1 MMQSYIGIDIIEID
15 RIRLAI
21 ERWGDR
27 FLSRIY
33 TQAELELCRGR
44 VESLAARFSAK
55 EAIIKA
61 LKPPQF
67 TVNWKDIEI
76 LSGSNGEPSVNLYG
90 ELKILAGT
98 LGLSNVQVSLSH
110 SRNNAVAMAFGIRD
124 KKF

>member
-33 TQAELELCRGR
+33 TRAESELCRGR

-55 EAIIKA
+55 EAVIKA
-61 LKPPQF
+61 LNPPQF

-76 LSGSNGEPSVNLYG
+76 LSGPNGEPLVKLYG
-90 ELKILAGT
+90 ELKNRAET
-98 LGLSNVQVSLSH
+98 LGLSTVQVSLSH
-110 SRNNAVAMAFGIRD
+110 SRNNAVAMAFGIGD